1 MGMSRTKKTEEYNEI
16 RERFESDALVVVTHN
31 LGLTVKE
38 NSDLRSKGRPAGV
51 RIKTTKNTL
60 ARRALAGTRFEGIAG
75 LFKGPTVIASSRDPI
90 AAAKIAHEFAK
101 TNPKFVILGG
111 AFGEKSLSPADVE
124 HLASLPPIDV
134 LRGRIV
140 GLLQAPATKLA
151 GILQAPARDLVG
163 VTRAYGE
170 KAA

>member
-1 MGMSRTKKTEEYNEI
+1 MGMSRSKKTIEYNEI
-16 RERFESDALVVVTHN
+16 RERFESDELMVVAHN

-38 NSDLRSKGRPAGV
+38 NSALRNKGRPEGV

-60 ARRALAGTRFEGIAG
+60 ARRALAGTRFEGVAD
-75 LFKGPTVIASSRDPI
+75 LFKGPTMIASSSDPI
-90 AAAKIAHEFAK
+90 AAAKVAHDFAK

-111 AFGEKSLSPADVE
+111 AFGEKALSRADVE
-124 HLASLPPIDV
+124 HLANLPPLDS
-134 LRGRIV
+134 LRGKLV

-151 GILQAPARDLVG
+151 GLLQAPARDLVG

>member
-1 MGMSRTKKTEEYNEI
+1 MGMSRTKKTEEHQEI

-31 LGLTVKE
+31 LGMTVKE
-38 NSDLRSKGRPAGV
+38 NSDLRNKGRAAKV

-60 ARRALAGTRFEGIAG
+60 ARRALSGTRFEGIAG
-75 LFKGPTVIASSRDPI
+75 LFKGPTMIASSLDPI
-90 AAAKIAHEFAK
+90 AAAKVAHDFAK

-111 AFGEKSLSPADVE
+111 AFGEKTLSRADVE
-124 HLASLPPIDV
+124 QLANLPPLDS
-134 LRGRIV
+134 LRGKIV

-151 GILQAPARDLVG
+151 GLLQAPARDLVG

>member
-16 RERFESDALVVVTHN
+16 RERFETDSLIIVAHD

-38 NSDLRSKGRPAGV
+38 DSDLRNKSRAAGA
-51 RIKTTKNTL
+51 RHKTTKNTL
-60 ARRALAGTRFEGIAG
+60 ARRALAGTRFEGISN
-75 LFKGPTVIASSRDPI
+75 LFKGPTRITTSQDPI
-90 AAAKIAHEFAK
+90 VAAKIAHEFSK

-111 AFGEKSLSPADVE
+111 AFGDKALSAAEVAQ
-124 HLASLPPIDV
+124 LASLPSLDV
-134 LRGRIV
+134 LRGKIV

-151 GILQAPARDLVG
+151 GLLQAPARDLVG

-170 KAA
+170 KAG